1 METKNPG
8 FASGFSCLKA
18 AASDNVQG
26 TPLTDALVASQVG
39 STEFGCDKDYPLHRS
54 RLARVSGLTALA
66 LALTMS
72 AAAAQVRG
80 DPCSPLTYGAV
91 GDGVTDNTTAI
102 QSAIS
107 ACARVGGGAVRLYVD
122 EGKGTYLTGPISLAS
137 HVRLQIDKGVTL
149 LATTDHTKYHVAFL
163 NYPYHANEA
172 LVSAYQAVDTGI
184 IGPGTIDGQGG
195 APAFGGGPSWW
206 KLTQPSG
213 ATIDGTTWYAA
224 PYADIPISNGV
235 PRPWLVEF
243 YQCDNVAVNHITL
256 TNAPMWNLVF
266 RYSNH
271 ITVSEYTAT
280 VTPDPLIAHTDGIDL
295 VGSSYATL
303 MFLNIATGGDAVALK
318 SGLPLNVP
326 IADNPNEAGLPQLP
340 THDVQIVNSTFTNG
354 NGIVIGSE
362 AVNGVYNVVARNI
375 VENNTGNGL
384 LIKSSRAR
392 GSHATGVY
400 NIMAQNLTLTS
411 VRQPLAISAYD
422 PTVGG
427 PVERPNDPPQAIT
440 ALTPNIHDITISG
453 LTATA
458 ATAESLIV
466 GLPESCIR
474 NVTLSNVSITGRSAG
489 LRLRNMTGAFTNVTS
504 TLPNEDPQFV
514 VQKNVTVTTAGT
526 MPAITNT
533 PPLGSQMTP
542 PGLPCGRN
550 PEN

>member
-1 METKNPG
+1 M
-8 FASGFSCLKA
+8 L
-18 AASDNVQG
+18 
-26 TPLTDALVASQVG
+26 LALV
-39 STEFGCDKDYPLHRS
+39 
-54 RLARVSGLTALA
+54 LAINP
-66 LALTMS
+66 
-72 AAAAQVRG
+72 AAAQVRG

-102 QSAIS
+102 QSAIN
-107 ACARVGGGAVRLYVD
+107 ACAKVGGGAVRLYVED
-122 EGKGTYLTGPISLAS
+122 GKGTYLTGPISLAS

-149 LATTDHTKYHVAFL
+149 LGTTDHTKYRAAFL

-195 APAFGGGPSWW
+195 APALDGGPSWW
-206 KLTQPSG
+206 TLTQPSG
-213 ATIDGTTWYAA
+213 ATVDGTAWYSA
-224 PYADIPISNGV
+224 PYTDIPTSNGV

-243 YQCDNVAVNHITL
+243 YQCDNVAVNDITL

-295 VGSSYATL
+295 IGSSNATL
-303 MFLNIATGGDAVALK
+303 LFLNIGTGGDSVALK

-326 IADNPNEAGLPQLP
+326 IADDPNEAGLPQLA
-340 THDVQIVNSTFTNG
+340 THDVKIVNSAFTNG
-354 NGIVIGSE
+354 NGIVVGSE
-362 AVNGVYNVVARNI
+362 AANGVYNVVARNI
-375 VENNTGNGL
+375 VESNTGYGL

-400 NIMAQNLTLTS
+400 NIMAQNLTLTG
-411 VRQPLAISAYD
+411 VRQPLVISAYD
-422 PTVGG
+422 PAVGG
-427 PVERPNDPPQAIT
+427 PVEPPYDPPQAIT

-453 LTATA
+453 LTATG

-474 NVTLSNVSITGRSAG
+474 NVSLSNVSITGRSAG
-489 LRLRNMTGAFTNVTS
+489 LRLRNMTGTFTSVTS
-504 TLPNEDPQFV
+504 TLPNEDSPFV
-514 VQKNVTVTTAGT
+514 VQENVTVTTAGT

-533 PPLGSQMTP
+533 PPLASLTTL

>member
-1 METKNPG
+1 MCE
-8 FASGFSCLKA
+8 ARCLT
-18 AASDNVQG
+18 N
-26 TPLTDALVASQVG
+26 ALVASQVR
-39 STEFGCDKDYPLHRS
+39 STAFGRNKEYPLHRL
-54 RLARVSGLTALA
+54 RLAGATCLA
-66 LALTMS
+66 LLALVLAMNP
-72 AAAAQVRG
+72 AAAQFRG

-91 GDGVTDNTTAI
+91 GDGVTDNTAAI
-102 QSAIS
+102 QSAIA
-107 ACARVGGGAVRLYVD
+107 ACAKIGGGAVRLYVED
-122 EGKGTYLTGPISLAS
+122 GKGTYLTGPISLAS
-137 HVRLQIDKGVTL
+137 HVRLQIDKGVIL
-149 LATTDHTKYHVAFL
+149 LGTTDHTKYRVAFL

-195 APAFGGGPSWW
+195 APALGGGPSWW

-224 PYADIPISNGV
+224 PYADIPTSNGV

-243 YQCDNVAVNHITL
+243 YQCDNVAVNDVTL

-266 RYSNH
+266 RYSKH
-271 ITVSEYTAT
+271 ITVSEYKVT
-280 VTPDPLIAHTDGIDL
+280 VTPDPSIAHTDGIDL

-326 IADNPNEAGLPQLP
+326 IADDPNEAGLPQLP

-354 NGIVIGSE
+354 DGIVIGSE

-375 VENNTGNGL
+375 VENNTGYGL

-392 GSHATGVY
+392 GSHAVGIY
-400 NIMAQNLTLTS
+400 NIIAQNVTLTG

-422 PTVGG
+422 PAAGG
-427 PVERPNDPPQAIT
+427 PVEPPYDAPQAIT

-453 LTATA
+453 LTATG

-474 NVTLSNVSITGRSAG
+474 NVNLDNVSIATGG
-489 LRLRNMTGAFTNVTS
+489 EGIQLRNMTGTFTNVTS
-504 TLPNEDPQFV
+504 APADGQPPFV
-514 VQKNVTVTTAGT
+514 VRENVTVATAGT
-526 MPAITNT
+526 TLAIKNT
-533 PPLGSQMTP
+533 PPLASLMTP

-550 PEN
+550 PEK

>member
-1 METKNPG
+1 M
-8 FASGFSCLKA
+8 L
-18 AASDNVQG
+18 
-26 TPLTDALVASQVG
+26 LALV
-39 STEFGCDKDYPLHRS
+39 
-54 RLARVSGLTALA
+54 LAINP
-66 LALTMS
+66 
-72 AAAAQVRG
+72 AAAQVRG

-102 QSAIS
+102 QSAIN
-107 ACARVGGGAVRLYVD
+107 ACAKVGGGAVRLYVED
-122 EGKGTYLTGPISLAS
+122 GKGTYLTGPISLAS

-149 LATTDHTKYHVAFL
+149 LGTTDHTKYRAAFL

-195 APAFGGGPSWW
+195 APALDGGPSWW
-206 KLTQPSG
+206 TLTQPSG
-213 ATIDGTTWYAA
+213 ATVDGTTWYSA
-224 PYADIPISNGV
+224 PFTDIPTSNGV

-243 YQCDNVAVNHITL
+243 YQCDKVAVNDIKL

-266 RYSNH
+266 RYSSH

-280 VTPDPLIAHTDGIDL
+280 VTPDPSIAHTDGIDL
-295 VGSSYATL
+295 VGSSYASL
-303 MFLNIATGGDAVALK
+303 LFLNINTGGDAVALK

-326 IADNPNEAGLPQLP
+326 IADDPNEAGLPQLP
-340 THDVQIVNSTFTNG
+340 THDVKIVNSTFTNG
-354 NGIVIGSE
+354 NAIVVGSE

-375 VENNTGNGL
+375 VANNTGYGL
-384 LIKSSRAR
+384 LIHSSRAH
-392 GSHATGVY
+392 GNHATGIY
-400 NIMAQNLTLTS
+400 NIMAQNLTLTG
-411 VRQPLAISAYD
+411 VRQPLVISAYD
-422 PTVGG
+422 PAVGG
-427 PVERPNDPPQAIT
+427 PVEPPYDPPQAIT

-453 LTATA
+453 LTATG

-474 NVTLSNVSITGRSAG
+474 NVSLSNVSITGRSAG
-489 LRLRNMTGAFTNVTS
+489 LRLRNMTGTFTSVTS
-504 TLPNEDPQFV
+504 TLPNEDPPFV
-514 VQKNVTVTTAGT
+514 VQENVTVTTAGT

-533 PPLGSQMTP
+533 PPLASLATL